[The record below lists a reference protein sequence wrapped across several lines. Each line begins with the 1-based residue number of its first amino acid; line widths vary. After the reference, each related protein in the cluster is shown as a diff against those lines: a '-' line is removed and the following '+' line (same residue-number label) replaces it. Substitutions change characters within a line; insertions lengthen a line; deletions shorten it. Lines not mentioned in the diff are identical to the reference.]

1 MHIYGIQIERDI
13 DGLICKIE
21 IETQM
26 ERTNIQTPRKKAGWE
41 ELGDW
46 D

>member
-1 MHIYGIQIERDI
+1 MHIYGIQIEKDI
-13 DGLICKIE
+13 DGLICKTE
-21 IETQM
+21 IETQT
-26 ERTNIQTPRKKAGWE
+26 ERTNIRTPREEAGWE